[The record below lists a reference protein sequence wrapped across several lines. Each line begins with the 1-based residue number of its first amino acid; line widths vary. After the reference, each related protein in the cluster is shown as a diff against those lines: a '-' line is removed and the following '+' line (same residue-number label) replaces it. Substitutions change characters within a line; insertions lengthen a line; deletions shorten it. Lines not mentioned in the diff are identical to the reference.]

1 MKIKHTSVLFLT
13 LLGATAGYS
22 QITLNP
28 VPARAIGQS
37 ILVPESA
44 NPNLVEGREFYSPQ
58 GIAVDNSATP
68 PIVYVADTG
77 NNRVLAWK
85 NAASFC
91 PPGSSS
97 STCNGAMADLVIGQP
112 DKYSTIPYGPTTTFS
127 TGLNAPTGLAVY
139 KSDLYVV
146 DGGNN
151 RVLRYPKPFSQTGQ
165 VFPDLYVGQ
174 PSLNSRVP
182 DQPNG
187 LVSAQGIYTAS
198 TSAVFVA
205 NIAFDSAGNLWMTDP
220 GNRRVLRF
228 PAAAIAKGGGGLT
241 ADIEIGQVDFVS
253 AQTKLDATNV
263 NSQLVTNQFA
273 VPDGIAFD
281 AAGNLYVSDSD
292 LSVSSTVLTGRVLV
306 FATAS
311 LLPGSYISAA
321 RIMGVLQPPASGATI
336 TQSQIDHTL
345 MFNPQG
351 IFMLPSN
358 QGIGVVDSQSSR
370 ILIFDPYT
378 ATPAA
383 GSSWDPNTSFSPQ
396 AKTIIGQPA
405 PVCGTAAACR
415 AANNGLPA
423 PSASTLAYPVAV
435 ALAGTDLLIADSGN
449 NRVIGMP
456 QQGGAYV
463 STMSANRV
471 LGQDYMNTFSIN
483 LIEGRE
489 FAFVSQNAQGS
500 CADAG
505 LAIDSTGDT
514 PHLYVADPCNNRVL
528 GFKDARK
535 LKPGATADI
544 VIGQPDMH
552 TALCN
557 YPSGNLNQPGQS
569 NLCGPIGLLVDS
581 GGNLYVA
588 DSGNG
593 RVLRFSTP
601 FAYQGSMEPA
611 DRVVGQ
617 AGFYSK
623 VTDPSPSTMAAPYG
637 LALSGI
643 NGLLVSDV
651 KLNRVLYFP
660 MANGDLTAPQG
671 ETATVVFGQTDFNV
685 VGKPTVIDDT
695 VMTAPRHVAADSSG
709 RLYVADTGNNR
720 VMIFGD
726 PHDPNTAS
734 KGAHALQPIITGISA
749 PRGIFVS
756 LLTGEIWVTDT
767 GNTSTPRCLRYP
779 SFEQYFVTG
788 TYNASIPAYAATLAV
803 IQDQYGDLL
812 VADAAN
818 RVEFY
823 YPGLAW
829 QNAGSFVSQSL
840 APGVL
845 ATIYPLGVTF
855 STSTANSNQQPNPV
869 PYATVLA
876 DTQVLFNG
884 QPAPLLL
891 VSPGQI
897 NFMVPMSAPTSGT
910 ADVQVVRQST
920 GQILTDGLVAMNT
933 VSPAVFAGGSVN
945 CSLAGGKC
953 RQAAVVNAADGTV
966 NSPANPAAAGSYISI
981 YATGQGFVQG
991 APADGD
997 IPRGG
1002 LAQTS
1007 ALPKVFINAC
1017 YVDDAAC
1024 TGETGAENVQFS
1036 GLSPQ
1041 FPGVWQ
1047 INVRIPK
1054 NTGPGAQ
1061 VPLFIVMNNYTS
1073 PTGPTAGYITT
1084 IAVKNQ

>member
-1 MKIKHTSVLFLT
+1 MKIKHTSVFLLT
-13 LLGATAGYS
+13 LLGATAGFP
-22 QITLNP
+22 QVTLNT

-37 ILVPESA
+37 ILIPESG
-44 NPNLVEGREFYSPQ
+44 NPNLVEGRELYSPQ
-58 GIAVDNSATP
+58 GIAVDNSASP

-85 NAASFC
+85 NAASF
-91 PPGSSS
+91 S
-97 STCNGAMADLVIGQP
+97 NGATADLVIGQP
-112 DKYSTIPYGPTTTFS
+112 DRFSTVPYGPGTTFS
-127 TGLNAPTGLAVY
+127 TGLYYPTGLAVY
-139 KSDLYVV
+139 KGDLYVV
-146 DGGNN
+146 DSGNN
-151 RVLRYPKPFSQTGQ
+151 RVLRYPKPFSQTSQ
-165 VFPDLYVGQ
+165 VFPDLYIGQ
-174 PSLNSRVP
+174 PSLSSRVP

-187 LVSAQGIYTAS
+187 QVSAQGIFTAGNNQ
-198 TSAVFVA
+198 TFVA

-228 PAAAIAKGGGGLT
+228 PAAAIAKGGGGLA
-241 ADIEIGQVDFVS
+241 ADMEIGQVDFVS
-253 AQTKLDATNV
+253 TQKNLDPTNV

-292 LSVSSTVLTGRVLV
+292 LSASSTALPGRVLV
-306 FATAS
+306 FTASS
-311 LLPGSYISAA
+311 LLPSSYISAA
-321 RIMGVLQPPASGATI
+321 RIMGVVQQSATGTAP
-336 TQSQIDHTL
+336 TQSQIDHTV
-345 MFNPQG
+345 MVNPQG
-351 IFMLPSN
+351 IFLLPNN
-358 QGIGVVDSQSSR
+358 QGIGVVDTQSSR
-370 ILIFDPYT
+370 ILIFDPY
-378 ATPAA
+378 PL
-383 GSSWDPNTSFSPQ
+383 WPDPNTSFSPQ
-396 AKTIIGQPA
+396 AKTIIGQANSCVANP
-405 PVCGTAAACR
+405 AAACR
-415 AANNGLPA
+415 AANNGNPS
-423 PSASTLAYPVAV
+423 PSASTLAVPVAV
-435 ALAGTDLLIADSGN
+435 ALAGTDLLIADAGN

-456 QQGGAYV
+456 QQAGAYV
-463 STMSANRV
+463 SANRV
-471 LGQDYMNTFSIN
+471 LGQDRFDTFSIN

-500 CADAG
+500 CADAA

-535 LKPGATADI
+535 LVPGAKADM
-544 VIGQPDMH
+544 VIGQPDMQ

-557 YPSGNLNQPGQS
+557 YPSGDPNQPTKS

-581 GGNLYVA
+581 NGNLYVA

-593 RVLRFSTP
+593 RVLRFPTP
-601 FAYQGSMEPA
+601 FAHQGLPAA

-617 AGFYSK
+617 ANFTSK
-623 VTDPSPSTMAAPYG
+623 ITDPSPGTMAAPYG
-637 LALSGI
+637 LAFSGV
-643 NGLLVSDV
+643 NGLLVSDA

-660 MANGDLTAPQG
+660 IASGDLTSSQG
-671 ETATVVFGQTDFNV
+671 ETATKVFGQPDFV
-685 VGKPTVIDDT
+685 TIVKGTADT
-695 VMTAPRHVAADSSG
+695 SMTAPRHVAADTSG
-709 RLYVADTGNNR
+709 RPYVVDTGNNR

-726 PHDPNTAS
+726 PHDVNTANS
-734 KGAHALQPIITGISA
+734 GAHAVLIISGLSG
-749 PRGIFVS
+749 PRGIYVS
-756 LLTGEIWVTDT
+756 PLTGEIWVADT
-767 GNTSTPRCLRYP
+767 GNSRCLRYP
-779 SFEQYFVTG
+779 SFEQYFVSG
-788 TYNASIPAYAATLAV
+788 TYNGGVPGYYSAPLALA
-803 IQDQYGDLL
+803 QDQYGDLL
-812 VADAAN
+812 VADTAN

-829 QNAGSFVSQSL
+829 QNAASFITEPL
-840 APGVL
+840 APGAL

-855 STSTANSNQQPNPV
+855 GTDTANANQQPNPV
-869 PYATVLA
+869 PFPTLLA

-897 NFMVPMSAPTSGT
+897 NFMIPMSAATSGT

-933 VSPAVFAGGSVN
+933 VSPAIFTGGLAN

-953 RQAAVVNAADGTV
+953 KQAAVVNDADGTV
-966 NSPANPAAAGSYISI
+966 NSPTNPAAAGSYISI

-991 APADGD
+991 APPDGD

-1002 LAQTS
+1002 LVTTS
-1007 ALPKVFINAC
+1007 VVPHVWINAC
-1017 YVDDAAC
+1017 DVADSSC
-1024 TGETGAENVQFS
+1024 THETGVDTVSFS

-1061 VPLFIVMNNYTS
+1061 IPLLIVMNNVYSQSVAT
-1073 PTGPTAGYITT
+1073 GYITT

>member
-1 MKIKHTSVLFLT
+1 
-13 LLGATAGYS
+13 
-22 QITLNP
+22 
-28 VPARAIGQS
+28 
-37 ILVPESA
+37 
-44 NPNLVEGREFYSPQ
+44 
-58 GIAVDNSATP
+58 
-68 PIVYVADTG
+68 
-77 NNRVLAWK
+77 
-85 NAASFC
+85 
-91 PPGSSS
+91 
-97 STCNGAMADLVIGQP
+97 
-112 DKYSTIPYGPTTTFS
+112 
-127 TGLNAPTGLAVY
+127 
-139 KSDLYVV
+139 
-146 DGGNN
+146 
-151 RVLRYPKPFSQTGQ
+151 
-165 VFPDLYVGQ
+165 
-174 PSLNSRVP
+174 
-182 DQPNG
+182 
-187 LVSAQGIYTAS
+187 
-198 TSAVFVA
+198 
-205 NIAFDSAGNLWMTDP
+205 
-220 GNRRVLRF
+220 
-228 PAAAIAKGGGGLT
+228 
-241 ADIEIGQVDFVS
+241 
-253 AQTKLDATNV
+253 
-263 NSQLVTNQFA
+263 
-273 VPDGIAFD
+273 
-281 AAGNLYVSDSD
+281 
-292 LSVSSTVLTGRVLV
+292 
-306 FATAS
+306 
-311 LLPGSYISAA
+311 
-321 RIMGVLQPPASGATI
+321 MGVLQQPASGATI
-336 TQSQIDHTL
+336 TQSQIDHT
-345 MFNPQG
+345 MMINPQG

-378 ATPAA
+378 AAPAA

-396 AKTIIGQPA
+396 AKTIIGQPSSCVTY
-405 PVCGTAAACR
+405 PSRACR
-415 AANNGLPA
+415 AANNGNPA
-423 PSASTLAYPVAV
+423 PSASTMAYPVAV

-471 LGQDYMNTFSIN
+471 LGQDRMDTFSIN

-500 CADAG
+500 CADAA

-528 GFKDARK
+528 GFNDARK
-535 LKPGATADI
+535 LTPGAKADI
-544 VIGQPDMH
+544 VIGQPDMQ

-557 YPSGNLNQPGQS
+557 YPSGDPNHPGQS

-581 GGNLYVA
+581 SGNLYVA

-593 RVLRFSTP
+593 RVLRFPAP
-601 FAYQGSMEPA
+601 FAHQGSLEPA

-623 VTDPSPSTMAAPYG
+623 VTDPSPATMAAPYG
-637 LALSGI
+637 LALSGV

-660 MANGDLTAPQG
+660 MANGDLTSPQG
-671 ETATVVFGQTDFNV
+671 EAATVVFGQTDFNV

-695 VMTAPRHVAADSSG
+695 VMTAPRHIAADSSG

-734 KGAHALQPIITGISA
+734 KGAHALQPIITGLSA
-749 PRGIFVS
+749 PRGIYVS
-756 LLTGEIWVTDT
+756 LLTGEIWVT
-767 GNTSTPRCLRYP
+767 NTNASTCLRYP

-803 IQDQYGDLL
+803 TEDQYGDLL

-823 YPGLAW
+823 YPGLAS
-829 QNAGSFVSQSL
+829 QNAASLFSQPL

-855 STSTANSNQQPNPV
+855 STTTANSNQQANPV
-869 PYATVLA
+869 PYPTLLA

-884 QPAPLLL
+884 QPAPMLL

-897 NFMVPMSAPTSGT
+897 NFMIPMSAPTSGT
-910 ADVQVVRQST
+910 ADVQVVRNST
-920 GQILTDGLVAMNT
+920 GQILTDGLVAMNS
-933 VSPAVFAGGSVN
+933 VSPAIFAGGQVN

-953 RQAAVVNAADGTV
+953 RQAAVVNDADGTV
-966 NSPANPAAAGSYISI
+966 NSPSNPAAAGSYISI

-997 IPRGG
+997 IPRSG
-1002 LAQTS
+1002 LVQTS
-1007 ALPKVFINAC
+1007 VVPKVWINAC
-1017 YVDDAAC
+1017 YVADSSC
-1024 TGETGAENVQFS
+1024 TGETGVDTVTFS

-1073 PTGPTAGYITT
+1073 QAAPTGYITT

>member
-1 MKIKHTSVLFLT
+1 MIIKHSSVLFLT
-13 LLGATAGYS
+13 LLGATAGYP
-22 QITLNP
+22 QITLNT
-28 VPARAIGQS
+28 VPAREIGQS
-37 ILVPESA
+37 ILIPESA
-44 NPNLVEGREFYSPQ
+44 NANLVEGRELYSPQ
-58 GIAVDNSATP
+58 GIAVDNSTSP
-68 PIVYVADTG
+68 PMVYVADTG

-85 NAASFC
+85 NAASF
-91 PPGSSS
+91 S
-97 STCNGAMADLVIGQP
+97 NGATADLVIGQP
-112 DKYSTIPYGPTTTFS
+112 DFFSTVPYGPGTTFS
-127 TGLNAPTGLAVY
+127 TGLNFPTGLAVY

-146 DGGNN
+146 DSGNN

-198 TSAVFVA
+198 STQVLVA
-205 NIAFDSAGNLWMTDP
+205 NIAFDNAGNLWMTDP

-253 AQTKLDATNV
+253 AQTKLDPTNV

-281 AAGNLYVSDSD
+281 ATGNLYVSDSD
-292 LSVSSTVLTGRVLV
+292 LSGTALTGRVLV
-306 FATAS
+306 FTAAS
-311 LLPGSYISAA
+311 LLPSAYISAA
-321 RIMGVLQPPASGATI
+321 RIMGVLQQPASGTTI
-336 TQSQIDHTL
+336 TQAQIDHTV
-345 MFNPQG
+345 MIEPQG
-351 IFMLPSN
+351 IFMLPNN
-358 QGIGVVDSQSSR
+358 QGIGVVDTDSSR
-370 ILIFDPYT
+370 ILLFDPYT

-396 AKTIIGQPA
+396 AKTIIGQTSSCMASYP
-405 PVCGTAAACR
+405 AACR
-415 AANNGLPA
+415 AINNGNPS

-435 ALAGTDLLIADSGN
+435 ALAGTDLLVADSGN

-463 STMSANRV
+463 STLSANRV
-471 LGQDYMNTFSIN
+471 LGQDRMDTFSIN

-500 CADAG
+500 CADAA
-505 LAIDSTGDT
+505 LAIDSTGNT

-528 GFKDARK
+528 GFNDARK
-535 LKPGATADI
+535 LVPGAKADI
-544 VIGQPDMH
+544 VIGQPDMQ

-557 YPSGNLNQPGQS
+557 YPSGNPNQPGQS

-581 GGNLYVA
+581 SGNLYVA

-593 RVLRFSTP
+593 RVLRFPAP
-601 FAYQGSMEPA
+601 FAYQGSLEPA

-623 VTDPSPSTMAAPYG
+623 VTDPSPATMAAPYG
-637 LALSGI
+637 LALSGV

-660 MANGDLTAPQG
+660 MANGDLTSPQG
-671 ETATVVFGQTDFNV
+671 EAATKVFGQTDFNV

-734 KGAHALQPIITGISA
+734 KGAHALQPIITGLSA
-749 PRGIFVS
+749 PRGIYVS
-756 LLTGEIWVTDT
+756 LLTGEIWVT
-767 GNTSTPRCLRYP
+767 NTNASTCLRYP

-788 TYNASIPAYAATLAV
+788 TYNGGVPAYAATLAV
-803 IQDQYGDLL
+803 TEDQYGDLL

-823 YPGLAW
+823 YPGLAS
-829 QNAGSFVSQSL
+829 QNAASFFSQPL

-855 STSTANSNQQPNPV
+855 STTTANSNQQANPV
-869 PYATVLA
+869 PYPTLLA

-897 NFMVPMSAPTSGT
+897 NFMIPMSAPTSGT
-910 ADVQVVRQST
+910 ADVQVVRNST
-920 GQILTDGLVAMNT
+920 GQILTDGLVAMNS
-933 VSPAVFAGGSVN
+933 VSPAIFAGGQVN

-953 RQAAVVNAADGTV
+953 RQAAVVNDADGTV
-966 NSPANPAAAGSYISI
+966 NSPSNPAAAGSYISI

-997 IPRGG
+997 IPRSG
-1002 LAQTS
+1002 LVQTS
-1007 ALPKVFINAC
+1007 VMPKVWINAC
-1017 YVDDAAC
+1017 YVNDASC
-1024 TGETGAENVQFS
+1024 TGETGVDTVTFS

-1073 PTGPTAGYITT
+1073 QAAPTGYITT